1 MLAKDCSAKMSSLIQ
16 EVMEMQ
22 SKEVKNWRHDEALER
37 YKMIAPLLDPEIDDA
52 KRCMLREQI
61 ASREGKSV
69 RTLYRYEKQYAEE
82 QFAGLIPK
90 NREKR
95 RSQKLPENWDE
106 IVAEAVQLRKEVPK
120 RSVRQIIVILESED
134 YAPPGVIKASTLQR
148 YLQNAGMSKKA
159 LKRYT
164 EDKQTSSR
172 KFCKAHRLE
181 LYQGDIKYGPII
193 RDKDG
198 NKIQTYLSSTID
210 DHSRL
215 ITQSEWYDNQ
225 REEIVEETVHKA
237 VLKHG
242 VFDSFYVDNGSQ
254 YISKYLSAACAR
266 LGIRV
271 LHAPPFSGKSKGKVE
286 RFHQTVDS
294 FIAELAVDPVHSI
307 AEMNEKWKY
316 FLEEDYQKRAHSG
329 IAEYYRSKG
338 IDLPKGGITPIQ
350 EWNRDNRRL
359 KYLDSGTVADAFT
372 RHETREIDK
381 TGCFEFN
388 GITYEASVAYSGLK
402 VEIAYDPLN
411 TNTIEVRHGKLDVI
425 HAHPIDIGPF
435 AKKEPVLPAGMADV
449 KPETSRLL
457 DALEKKYKE
466 NHNMMANALS
476 FGDYGKAGE

>member
-1 MLAKDCSAKMSSLIQ
+1 MLTEDNSVTMASLRK
-16 EVMEMQ
+16 EVIKMQ
-22 SKEVKNWRHDEALER
+22 SKELKNWRQEEALER
-37 YKMIAPLLDPEIDDA
+37 YRMIMPLLDPDIDDA

-61 ASREGKSV
+61 ALREEKSV
-69 RTLYRYEKQYAEE
+69 RTIYRYEKSYKEA
-82 QFAGLIPK
+82 QFEGLVPK
-90 NREKR
+90 NRDKR
-95 RSQKLPENWDE
+95 RTQKLPDNWGE
-106 IVAEAVQLRKEVPK
+106 IVAEAIQLRKEVPK

-134 YAPPGVIKASTLQR
+134 YAAPGVIKASTLQR

-164 EDKQTSSR
+164 EDKQTSSK

-181 LYQGDIKYGPII
+181 LYQGDIKYGPVI
-193 RDKDG
+193 RDKNG

-225 REEIVEETVHKA
+225 REEIVEDTVHKA
-237 VLKHG
+237 VLKYG
-242 VFDSFYVDNGSQ
+242 VFDSLYVDNGTQ
-254 YISKYLSAACAR
+254 YISKHLRAACAR

-271 LHAPPFSGKSKGKVE
+271 LHAPPFSGKSKGKIE

-316 FLEEDYQKRAHSG
+316 FLEEDYQKRAHDG
-329 IAEYYRSKG
+329 IAKYYKSKG
-338 IDLPKGGITPIQ
+338 IEVQPEGITPIR

-359 KYLDSGTVADAFT
+359 KYLDSGTVSEAFT

-381 TGCFEFN
+381 TGCFEF
-388 GITYEASVAYSGLK
+388 GGVTYEASVAYSGLK
-402 VEIAYDPLN
+402 VEIAYDPMN

-425 HAHPIDIGPF
+425 KAHPIDIGPY
-435 AKKEPVLPAGMADV
+435 AKKEPVLPAGMAEV
-449 KPETSRLL
+449 KPESSRLL

-466 NHNMMANALS
+466 SHDMMANALS